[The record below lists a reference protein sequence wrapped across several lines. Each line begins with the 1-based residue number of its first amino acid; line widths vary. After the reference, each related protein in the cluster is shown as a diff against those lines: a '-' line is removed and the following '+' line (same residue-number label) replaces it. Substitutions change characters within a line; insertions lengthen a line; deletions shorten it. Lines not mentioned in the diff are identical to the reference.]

1 MRCLP
6 RCLGVSMCDNL
17 AQAGVQRVKLLG
29 AGDGNRVIR
38 KTGSRVLHGMCGWIV
53 DEGEP
58 AIDST
63 ETPPT

>member
-1 MRCLP
+1 
-6 RCLGVSMCDNL
+6 MCDNL